1 MEDFSGLL
9 DGSLKISTID
19 ATMMWIV
26 YYAMDKAHGKVKSKE
41 GVIERLN
48 EISKFYEF
56 AVIQLEGCIKFVQD
70 EADSYCVESCHEKVL
85 ADLTETRDRLLGRL
99 QESELAISEKD
110 RELMERL
117 ENELKLRQALE
128 IKEREVVSLHAK
140 LELERKKSEHM
151 PEFSRSSPVSG
162 DEDRD
167 GEFCELRN
175 SADQQVCNIK
185 QKLQTDPRLD
195 EERNRG
201 IDDKKI
207 EQMSHDINFLKETL
221 DQAFRKMQNAIF
233 LSELGPQEQE
243 WRWNLE
249 KDAIYILI
257 KGFMKDFKDKFEVE
271 MRKQEKQVLVGLSEH
286 LSDLMKEVT
295 CLRNELQHL
304 INKNEDH
311 SKAIRGNENLASP
324 NRINLEFNFPHKP
337 GRSLSEGDNMRNVN
351 MFSSNVEVV
360 GQNKQPEDEP
370 EEDGVHLVAKMI
382 KNHESIIRRKAEELN
397 RLKRERFWERGCL
410 KEKDPASLK
419 RRIQEVVER
428 MDNLIKWNSR
438 LLETFGENGNDQ
450 GKETS
455 SVKRIPKSVA
465 EKEENLGIDSLED
478 VWKKVNNASVSH
490 NANKELENEIT
501 ILKEEKED
509 GNLLTMIM
517 EDTNAII
524 FKGLV
529 SDFHTQLQA
538 YDIERD
544 ENFCSAMESALV
556 HVKDECTL
564 REDVCAVFFQEMCNE
579 WNGIIV
585 NYSTENFLREK
596 ISWIVFDE
604 TIRDIVNTANY
615 TIRELQDVQVPE
627 NFTYGSSSCDDW
639 QENTEC
645 SVKENEWK
653 MEVDS
658 CDIEHLIREE
668 IHQFV
673 FVEAVKGACLTF
685 ADAEAK
691 KQEKTPIAKISGSG
705 EESLIEKLDMLL
717 KSLEEEEGLLSSKS
731 SEMKDYN
738 AEVDLVK
745 LETEELNENEIFH
758 EFLNEDETTF
768 TSVRSKLEQALEQL
782 STSKTILSE
791 MEPSFDAEVSDQEI
805 VHHEISP
812 TDIIDGGKSSSC
824 QQKINQDILK
834 IQYDSVFTPILGFS
848 QVFVDFELQAHE
860 KLGNNVVRLEEMKHQ
875 LDSLVELV
883 TAIRKRELLYR
894 KAFVIRCQNLQK
906 AENEV
911 DLLGDQVDVQLGVL
925 EKIYMTLHQYSTV
938 LQQYFDILA
947 LIGTT
952 LQVSGILDLIQK
964 ELIGAVHTSSK

>member
-9 DGSLKISTID
+9 DGRLKISTID

-70 EADSYCVESCHEKVL
+70 EADSYGVESCHEKVL

-140 LELERKKSEHM
+140 LELERKKSEDM
-151 PEFSRSSPVSG
+151 PEFSRSNPVSG

-257 KGFMKDFKDKFEVE
+257 KGFMKDFKDKFEME

-311 SKAIRGNENLASP
+311 SKSIKGNENLVSP
-324 NRINLEFNFPHKP
+324 NRIHLECNFPDKP

-351 MFSSNVEVV
+351 MFSSNVEEV
-360 GQNKQPEDEP
+360 GQNKQREDEP

-397 RLKRERFWERGCL
+397 RLKRER
-410 KEKDPASLK
+410 
-419 RRIQEVVER
+419 
-428 MDNLIKWNSR
+428 

-455 SVKRIPKSVA
+455 SA
-465 EKEENLGIDSLED
+465 
-478 VWKKVNNASVSH
+478 H
-490 NANKELENEIT
+490 
-501 ILKEEKED
+501 
-509 GNLLTMIM
+509 
-517 EDTNAII
+517 
-524 FKGLV
+524 
-529 SDFHTQLQA
+529 
-538 YDIERD
+538 DIERD
-544 ENFCSAMESALV
+544 KNFCSAMESTLV

-579 WNGIIV
+579 WNGIIE
-585 NYSTENFLREK
+585 NYSTENFLREE

-615 TIRELQDVQVPE
+615 TIRELQDVKVPE
-627 NFTYGSSSCDDW
+627 NFTYGSSSCNDW

-645 SVKENEWK
+645 SVKVNEWK

-691 KQEKTPIAKISGSG
+691 KQEKTPTAKISGSG
-705 EESLIEKLDMLL
+705 EESINFLKQISVLI
-717 KSLEEEEGLLSSKS
+717 S
-731 SEMKDYN
+731 N
-738 AEVDLVK
+738 
-745 LETEELNENEIFH
+745 
-758 EFLNEDETTF
+758 
-768 TSVRSKLEQALEQL
+768 
-782 STSKTILSE
+782 
-791 MEPSFDAEVSDQEI
+791 
-805 VHHEISP
+805 
-812 TDIIDGGKSSSC
+812 
-824 QQKINQDILK
+824 
-834 IQYDSVFTPILGFS
+834 
-848 QVFVDFELQAHE
+848 
-860 KLGNNVVRLEEMKHQ
+860 RLEEMKHQ

-883 TAIRKRELLYR
+883 AAIRKRELLYR
-894 KAFVIRCQNLQK
+894 KAFIIRCQNLQK

-938 LQQYFDILA
+938 LQQYFD
-947 LIGTT
+947 
-952 LQVSGILDLIQK
+952 VSGILDLIQK